1 MARMTSP
8 SKPINTS
15 KPPKRRVSEY
25 DQKRTC
31 ECGTPMEHISPI
43 VLYPDDDSE
52 SSSAL
57 YQCPNCKNV
66 RVV

>member
-1 MARMTSP
+1 MTSP
-8 SKPINTS
+8 SKPIDTS
-15 KPPKRRVSEY
+15 KPSKRHGSEY

-31 ECGTPMEHISPI
+31 ECGKLMEHISPI
-43 VLYPDDDSE
+43 VLYPDDTSE

-57 YQCPNCKNV
+57 YQCLNCKNV